1 MASTIILSDNGAS
14 SGSAG
19 LKETGGND
27 GVLILQTTTS
37 GGTATNAVYIDTTQ
51 DVGIGTNTPVA
62 NTRLHVH
69 ESASTISRIRLTN
82 STTTDASGKGL
93 GVFQN
98 GVDTYI
104 TNNEV
109 GILAFS
115 TSGTQRMQINAGAP
129 ILCLSGGNTSATGT
143 GIAFPATQS
152 ASSDANTLDDYEEGT
167 WTPTYIQ
174 STTNPTVS
182 YGGRVGVYRKIGSF
196 VWVAGRISADSVTG
210 GSGIVSIGGLPFAVG
225 AASTDYGSFNVGV
238 TFGAWPASSNPTG
251 GYPTGSLSQI
261 VLATY
266 NSSDAR
272 GGLDT
277 RITSLVSASNANGMV
292 FSACY
297 FVA

>member
-1 MASTIILSDNGAS
+1 MASSYILSDNGLS

-19 LKETGGND
+19 LKSSAGND
-27 GVLILQTTTS
+27 GVLVLQTANS
-37 GGTATNAVYIDTTQ
+37 SGTATNAVYIDTAQ
-51 DVGIGTNTPVA
+51 DVGIGTNSPVA

-69 ESASTISRIRLTN
+69 ESANTISRIRLTN

-152 ASSDANTLDDYEEGT
+152 ASSDANTLDDYEEGS
-167 WTPTYIQ
+167 WTPTYIAGVT
-174 STTNPTVS
+174 SPVYTGT
-182 YGGRVGVYRKIGSF
+182 GGVYRKVGSLVF
-196 VWVAGRISADSVTG
+196 VSGRIQLSG
-210 GSGIVSIGGLPFAVG
+210 GAANGSNLQLGGLPFTAANAAGTQGALCIGYNGGFKTDGNVSLLIAGNSNYAEFYNWSGANFVG
-225 AASTDYGSFNVGV
+225 
-238 TFGAWPASSNPTG
+238 
-251 GYPTGSLSQI
+251 L
-261 VLATY
+261 
-266 NSSDAR
+266 
-272 GGLDT
+272 
-277 RITSLVSASNANGMV
+277 NANNV
-292 FSACY
+292 QATLHFSGCY
-297 FVA
+297 AAV